1 MGYNF
6 SQSLACHMLAHKAE
20 KDPEGLNTA
29 GASLA
34 VDLPQ
39 AARRRP
45 QRKSQ
50 QGEEVAEPALLMVEV
65 LEPENEAELLI
76 TASGHCIA
84 AYQPQGSPEHLSST
98 KDIIEIT
105 ISKHEDKCVIVQ
117 DKGSASDMVII
128 QEGVGFGA
136 VAEVVEVKTGT

>member
-6 SQSLACHMLAHKAE
+6 SQSLAHHMLAHKAE

-45 QRKSQ
+45 QRKSHK
-50 QGEEVAEPALLMVEV
+50 EEGVAEP
-65 LEPENEAELLI
+65 
-76 TASGHCIA
+76 
-84 AYQPQGSPEHLSST
+84 
-98 KDIIEIT
+98 
-105 ISKHEDKCVIVQ
+105 
-117 DKGSASDMVII
+117 
-128 QEGVGFGA
+128 
-136 VAEVVEVKTGT
+136 